1 MKGKD
6 IKELQQK
13 IIPEL
18 KKLLKEKQSDLLKLK
33 MDIESKKTKNVRAFA
48 QARHDLARIMTFLR
62 QKQEEEIK

>member
-1 MKGKD
+1 MKSKD

-13 IIPEL
+13 TIPEL
-18 KKLLKEKQSDLLKLK
+18 EKLLKEKQSDLLKLK
-33 MDIESKKTKNVRAFA
+33 MDIKSKKTKNVRALA